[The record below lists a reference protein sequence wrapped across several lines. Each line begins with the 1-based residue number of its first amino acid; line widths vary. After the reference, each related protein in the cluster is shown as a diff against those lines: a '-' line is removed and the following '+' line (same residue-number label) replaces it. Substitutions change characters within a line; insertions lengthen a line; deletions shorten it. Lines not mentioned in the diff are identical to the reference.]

1 MSTLRM
7 RNIVCFHVWPKSR
20 PEKGKP
26 TEHRLINK
34 LDPLHRAHRHDIGTH
49 NLPRLDCRVR

>member
-1 MSTLRM
+1 M
-7 RNIVCFHVWPKSR
+7 
-20 PEKGKP
+20 
-26 TEHRLINK
+26 EHRLINK